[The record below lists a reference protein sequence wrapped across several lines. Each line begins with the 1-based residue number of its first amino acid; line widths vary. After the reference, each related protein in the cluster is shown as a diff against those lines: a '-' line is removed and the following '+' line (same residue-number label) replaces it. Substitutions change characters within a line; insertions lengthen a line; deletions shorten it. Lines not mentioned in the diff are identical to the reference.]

1 MDTAT
6 RRRLVPV
13 RIRTAAAVLAAAAL
27 TVSGVAMAPLAS
39 AAPVPGASASPT
51 SVNRFGA
58 STVTLTLAGESR
70 TQSTPTDLV
79 LVLDESG
86 SIDSTE
92 FGQLKTFASSVVT
105 AVAGDG
111 LFANGGRV
119 GVVGFATVAE
129 TVIGLSANQASVQAA
144 ITGNP
149 QSAGTTCMS
158 CGLDRASSVLGPDD
172 PSRNQLVVVI
182 TDGNANGGDPTAT
195 AAANLQAKA
204 EVFAVGVGDGISQST
219 LEVIASGAGSS
230 NTFAVGGFGSLASLL
245 SPLVSAVNI
254 PGATHPSV
262 TVTLDAGWD
271 LVPGSVTA
279 TLGAS
284 VSGVTTNSFTVSRGD
299 LGAGETLV
307 ITYGIKH
314 EGSPCG
320 DLNVNSGV
328 AYTDDE
334 HGAVAFPS
342 VTVTVNCLPPVADAG
357 PDKSVPEGSSV
368 ALDGS
373 ASHDPDGTITAYAW
387 SGAAAGYGTLS
398 NTTSAVATYAGLDD
412 GVDGV
417 TLKVT
422 DDNGLTDTD
431 STDVT
436 VTNVA
441 PSLTLTSCPV
451 APQQVDTN
459 VSVAGTFTDP
469 GVNDTHTM
477 SVDWGDGVVSP
488 AAAATSPVG
497 STHQYGSAG
506 IFDIKVTVRDDD
518 GGTDTE
524 TCGFVVV
531 YDPDGGFVTG
541 GGWITSPAG
550 AYPAD
555 PGASG
560 RANFGFVSKYKKGA
574 TVPTGSTEFQFQA
587 GGLNFHSEDYQWL
600 VVAGTKAQ
608 YKGTGTVN
616 GVSGFSFMLT
626 ATDGSPDRLRMKI
639 WKTSDGTIVY
649 DNQIGSGD
657 TTNPSTA
664 LSGGQIVIHKG

>member
-1 MDTAT
+1 MHTAT
-6 RRRLVPV
+6 RRRLVPA
-13 RIRTAAAVLAAAAL
+13 RIRTVAAVIAATAL
-27 TVSGVAMAPLAS
+27 TLGGVAMAPMAS
-39 AAPVPGASASPT
+39 AAPAPSASASPT
-51 SVNRFGA
+51 SVNRFGT
-58 STVTLTLAGESR
+58 STVTLTLDGESS

-105 AVAGDG
+105 AVAADG
-111 LFANGGRV
+111 LFTNGGRV
-119 GVVGFATVAE
+119 GVVGFATASE
-129 TVIGLSANQASVQAA
+129 TVIGLSSNQAAVQAA

-149 QSAGTTCMS
+149 QSAGNTCIS
-158 CGLDRASSVLGPDD
+158 CGLNQASSVMGPDD
-172 PSRNQLVVVI
+172 PSRNQLVIVI
-182 TDGNANGGDPTAT
+182 TDGQPNGGDPTA
-195 AAANLQAKA
+195 AAAASLQAKA
-204 EVFAVGVGDGISQST
+204 EVFAVGVGDGVNQAT
-219 LEVIASGAGSS
+219 LETIASGAGST
-230 NTFAVGGFGSLASLL
+230 NTFAVGGFGSLAALL
-245 SPLVSAVNI
+245 STLVAAVVV
-254 PGATHPSV
+254 PGATNPSV

-279 TLGAS
+279 SLGAS
-284 VSGVTTNSFTVSRGD
+284 VSGVTTNSFTVSRAD
-299 LGAGETLV
+299 LGDENLV

-314 EGSPCG
+314 EGAPCG
-320 DLNVNSGV
+320 PLNVNTPV
-328 AYTDDE
+328 TYTDDE
-334 HGAVAFPS
+334 GGVVAFPA
-342 VTVTVNCLPPVADAG
+342 VVVTVNCLPPVADAG
-357 PDKSVPEGSSV
+357 PDKTVPEGSSV

-373 ASHDPDGTITAYAW
+373 GSHDPDGTVTAYAW
-387 SGAAAGYGTLS
+387 SGAAAGIGTLS
-398 NTTSAVATYAGLDD
+398 NTSSAIATYAGLDD
-412 GVDGV
+412 GVDAV
-417 TLKVT
+417 TLEVT

-451 APQQVDTN
+451 APNQVDTD
-459 VSVAGTFTDP
+459 VTFAGTFTDP

-477 SVDWGDGVVSP
+477 TVDWGDGVVSP

-497 STHQYGSAG
+497 ATHQYTSAG
-506 IFDIKVTVRDDD
+506 IFDIAVTVTDDD
-518 GGTDTE
+518 GGSDTE

-531 YDPDGGFVTG
+531 YDPNGGFVTG
-541 GGWITSPAG
+541 GGWLMSPAG

-555 PGASG
+555 PSASG

-616 GVSGFSFMLT
+616 GVSGYSFMLT
-626 ATDGSPDRLRMKI
+626 ATDASPDKLRMKV
-639 WKTSDGTIVY
+639 WKTSDSTIVY
-649 DNQIGSGD
+649 DNQIGGSD
-657 TTNPSTA
+657 TSNPTTA
-664 LSGGQIVIHKG
+664 IAGGQIVIHKG